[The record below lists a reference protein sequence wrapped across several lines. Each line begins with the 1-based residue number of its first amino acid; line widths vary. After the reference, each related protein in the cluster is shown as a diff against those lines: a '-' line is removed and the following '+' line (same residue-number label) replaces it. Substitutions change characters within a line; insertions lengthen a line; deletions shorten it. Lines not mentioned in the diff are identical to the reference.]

1 MCIHTE
7 DESSYCLNMMDIGV
21 REYSHLCLAVS
32 MRLCV
37 CLGGGS
43 SERGTQHCE
52 RACVCVC
59 FSVLLCAL
67 KERPLCFNACLG

>member
-7 DESSYCLNMMDIGV
+7 DESSYCLNRIDIGV
-21 REYSHLCLAVS
+21 LEYSHLCMAVS

-37 CLGGGS
+37 CLGGSFEG
-43 SERGTQHCE
+43 GTQHCE
-52 RACVCVC
+52 CVRVCVC
-59 FSVLLCAL
+59 LSVLLCAL